1 MALLSSKSSY
11 GLIAVCELVKHYDN
25 DKPIKIK
32 QIAEDAS
39 LPRNYLEQL
48 LNRLKKD
55 NIIKSVRGAHG
66 GYKLASHPSDIKVL
80 DVIRSL
86 EGSINITDTHTDSPV
101 MELFYSHAQEK
112 LDNIFTMSLED
123 LKFYQQ
129 EAFGQLSYTI

>member
-11 GLIAVCELVKHYDN
+11 GLVAICELVKHYYGE
-25 DKPIKIK
+25 KPIKIK

-55 NIIKSVRGAHG
+55 GFVKSVRGAHG
-66 GYKLASHPSDIKVL
+66 GYLLASHPSDIKVL
-80 DVIRSL
+80 DVIKSL
-86 EGSINITDTHTDSPV
+86 EGDVNVTDTHTTSAV
-101 MELFYSHAQEK
+101 MELFYAESQKK
-112 LDNIFTMSLED
+112 LDRIFDMSLED

-129 EAFGQLSYTI
+129 KVASQLNYSI